1 MIHCLKD
8 LIINRTDVCGCTSR
22 SVFNMIA
29 SPLLTNYKSI
39 YLSIFFLF
47 GIHPLKNIKLDVPD
61 SFNP

>member
-22 SVFNMIA
+22 SLFNMIA

-39 YLSIFFLF
+39 YLSFFF
-47 GIHPLKNIKLDVPD
+47 SFWHPSTKKHKIGCPG
-61 SFNP
+61 